1 MKTRNT
7 RCVMNKTALALVAML
22 MAFLPLVAKAGTPED
37 KDPDAY
43 IKKVLFIGDSMT
55 GWMAERL
62 NAYGRAN
69 GFEVATVVWDG
80 STIRKWADSS
90 RLSSLIRQ
98 QDPDAVFVSLGMNE
112 LLEKNPRTRLASSMA
127 KLKKAFGDVPALWIG
142 PPSWPGK
149 PGGDALNEFIAEEM
163 GEGHFFLSSE
173 LDLQRQS
180 SRNPHPSRA
189 GIIKWIDEV
198 ADWIPVH
205 TQLRFKSLDNPGAS
219 EMSRGATFVYKR
231 MKETL

>member
-1 MKTRNT
+1 
-7 RCVMNKTALALVAML
+7 
-22 MAFLPLVAKAGTPED
+22 
-37 KDPDAY
+37 
-43 IKKVLFIGDSMT
+43 MT
-55 GWMAERL
+55 
-62 NAYGRAN
+62 
-69 GFEVATVVWDG
+69 
-80 STIRKWADSS
+80 
-90 RLSSLIRQ
+90 
-98 QDPDAVFVSLGMNE
+98 
-112 LLEKNPRTRLASSMA
+112 

-205 TQLRFKSLDNPGAS
+205 THLRFKSLDNPGAS

>member
-1 MKTRNT
+1 
-7 RCVMNKTALALVAML
+7 
-22 MAFLPLVAKAGTPED
+22 
-37 KDPDAY
+37 
-43 IKKVLFIGDSMT
+43 MT

-80 STIRKWADSS
+80 STIRKWADSP

-112 LLEKNPRTRLASSMA
+112 LLEKNPRTRLESSMT

-173 LDLQRQS
+173 LDLQRRVHAIRIRRVPES
-180 SRNPHPSRA
+180 SNGLTRWRTGFLCTH
-189 GIIKWIDEV
+189 
-198 ADWIPVH
+198 
-205 TQLRFKSLDNPGAS
+205 LRFKSLDNPGAS
-219 EMSRGATFVYKR
+219 EMSRGQRSSTSG
-231 MKETL
+231 

>member
-1 MKTRNT
+1 
-7 RCVMNKTALALVAML
+7 MNKTALALVAML
-22 MAFLPLVAKAGTPED
+22 MAFLPVVAKAGTTED
-37 KDPDAY
+37 KDSDAY

-80 STIRKWADSS
+80 STIRKWADSP

-112 LLEKNPRTRLASSMA
+112 LLEKNPRTRLESSMT

-163 GEGHFFLSSE
+163 GEGHFSSVRNLTCNARVHAIRIRRVPESSNGLTRWRTGFLCTHISG
-173 LDLQRQS
+173 
-180 SRNPHPSRA
+180 SRA
-189 GIIKWIDEV
+189 LTTRE
-198 ADWIPVH
+198 
-205 TQLRFKSLDNPGAS
+205 LRK
-219 EMSRGATFVYKR
+219 
-231 MKETL
+231 

>member
-1 MKTRNT
+1 
-7 RCVMNKTALALVAML
+7 MNKTALALVAML
-22 MAFLPLVAKAGTPED
+22 MAFLPVVAKAGTTED
-37 KDPDAY
+37 KDSDAY

-80 STIRKWADSS
+80 STIRKWADSP

-112 LLEKNPRTRLASSMA
+112 LLEKNPRTRLESSMT

-189 GIIKWIDEV
+189 GIIKD
-198 ADWIPVH
+198 
-205 TQLRFKSLDNPGAS
+205 RKSVVEGKS
-219 EMSRGATFVYKR
+219 GG
-231 MKETL
+231 

>member
-1 MKTRNT
+1 MVQNNAMRKTVVR
-7 RCVMNKTALALVAML
+7 TAAMLLMLVAL
-22 MAFLPLVAKAGTPED
+22 FPSILNAETPKEPEAE
-37 KDPDAY
+37 KHIA
-43 IKKVLFIGDSMT
+43 KVLFIGDSMT

-62 NAYGRAN
+62 NAYGNAN

-80 STIRKWADSS
+80 STIQKWAGSP

-98 QDPDAVFVSLGMNE
+98 HDPDAIFVSLGMNE
-112 LLEKNPRTRLASSMA
+112 LLEKNPKTRLSAAMT
-127 KLKKAFGDVPALWIG
+127 KLKKAFGDIPTLWIG

-149 PGGDALNEFIAEEM
+149 PGGDALNEFLGQEM
-163 GEGHFFLSSE
+163 GAGRFFLSSG

-198 ADWIPVH
+198 VDWIPAH
-205 TQLRFKSLDNPGAS
+205 TSLNFKSLDNPGAS
-219 EMSRGATFVYKR
+219 EMSRGRTFVYKR

>member
-22 MAFLPLVAKAGTPED
+22 MAFLPVVAKAGTPEE
-37 KDPDAY
+37 KDSDAY

-55 GWMAERL
+55 GWMAERF

-80 STIRKWADSS
+80 STIRKWADSP

-112 LLEKNPRTRLASSMA
+112 LLEKNPRTRLESSMT

-205 TQLRFKSLDNPGAS
+205 THLRFKSLDNPGAS